1 MKASRFTLFLVIV
14 LAFAKAYPQQPL
26 DVLLDGNKKPLSWP
40 DTSWKQYDVSK
51 MPKQIELVAYKV
63 VDGDSIVPLD
73 AMAYVFNSDGNLER
87 LLEANQYLQTVKM
100 FQYENGKLVSQS
112 DGSQFGID
120 EFKYKRN
127 EKGDFTEVP
136 RYRLYYQNDKLTYV
150 TDAAYPD
157 RTDSYKYKG
166 NAYTVYSKHDKRNY
180 LYVDDQLVAV
190 QSDDN
195 DYITAYHIPFDN
207 HEVFFNLQNTGK
219 KWYHLFEMAANDPE
233 AYNKLVDSQMSTSE
247 KEHPFSK
254 TMRNEKGDW
263 TTIIY
268 KPKHDQTVRRYY
280 LRKITYADGST
291 SGNTTLD
298 QKTLQSIEK

>member
-1 MKASRFTLFLVIV
+1 MKASRFNLFLVIV

-26 DVLLDGNKKPLSWP
+26 DILLDAYKKPLSWT

-100 FQYENGKLVSQS
+100 FKYENGKLVSQS
-112 DGSQFGID
+112 DGSKFGVN

-127 EKGDFTEVP
+127 QKGDLTEVP
-136 RYRLYYQNDKLTYV
+136 RYRLYYQNDNLSRV

-157 RTDSYKYKG
+157 RSDSYRYKG
-166 NAYTVYSKHDKRNY
+166 NAYTVDSKHDKRSY
-180 LYVDDQLVAV
+180 LFVGDQLVAV
-190 QSDDN
+190 QNDDN
-195 DYITAYHIPFDN
+195 DYATAYHIPFNN
-207 HEVFFNLQNTGK
+207 HEVFFNLKKTGK
-219 KWYHLFEMAANDPE
+219 KWNDLFEMAANDPDSF
-233 AYNKLVDSQMSTSE
+233 NKLVDAQMSESE
-247 KEHPFSK
+247 NEYPFSK

-298 QKTLQSIEK
+298 MKTLQSIEN